1 MDLLLDPDGDGL
13 QQDSRCPVYLK
24 KVFRIYKD
32 AGSPIDM
39 ESKSPLDLQRFQ
51 MCLAGNF
58 RPEMSGATC
67 DPPRQW
73 CAAMQDRD
81 KALKV
86 KHLVKYCKEQDAV
99 CWRESKQK
107 GLGGR
112 YWETASERKLRKTG
126 VEYQLQQSSLQAQTA
141 QHVSSS

>member
-1 MDLLLDPDGDGL
+1 MT
-13 QQDSRCPVYLK
+13 
-24 KVFRIYKD
+24 
-32 AGSPIDM
+32 AGG
-39 ESKSPLDLQRFQ
+39 KSPLDLQRFQ

-58 RPEMSGATC
+58 RPEMAGATC
-67 DPPRQW
+67 EPPRQW

-81 KALKV
+81 KAAKV

-99 CWRESKQK
+99 CWRESKQR

-126 VEYQLQQSSLQAQTA
+126 GRVPAVSRRKPQQQRKTMTQR
-141 QHVSSS
+141 